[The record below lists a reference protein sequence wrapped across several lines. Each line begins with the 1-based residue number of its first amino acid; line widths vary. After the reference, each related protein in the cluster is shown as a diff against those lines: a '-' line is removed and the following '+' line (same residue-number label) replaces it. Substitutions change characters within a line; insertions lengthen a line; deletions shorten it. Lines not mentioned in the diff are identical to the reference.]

1 MASRS
6 PIFIFSLL
14 FFIALL
20 ALFPGIG
27 EITGITGKD
36 EYYLTIRTPMHM
48 LEGSHGWLPWLD
60 GLPRLKKPPLI
71 YWLGKI
77 NFDLFGVSL
86 TSARLVGVVFA
97 ATLVISSA
105 ALSLLINK
113 DKNQAFL
120 TGLVMLGMAGI
131 MIDGRRFLLD
141 IPVAAFS
148 GVSILFLLLW
158 DRKRSLAYLSLSM
171 VFLGLAFLVKGPV
184 AFIFYFPALAAW
196 LITRP
201 NATQHAWNWN
211 QWFASLMI
219 VVMIVLPWYVYL
231 YQLYPEA
238 LTNTLAQEVNDREIL
253 TFSLSP
259 ILNLIVLALPWSII
273 AIALLIKNFRSNP
286 NTRIRVPS
294 SVKFLLLWL
303 LLTLLPFFFFKTF
316 GRYLYGCLIP
326 LSILITVLLSHHND
340 VSVLKRWFQT
350 SAIISSL
357 IGLVL
362 FLIVFLFRGLDY
374 TTSFAFILI
383 TIFIYHWWQ
392 AKNATVLAVT
402 SIVYWFSVTA
412 LIYPRIGINA
422 IPVGTENII
431 KDEYTVLY
439 AGPQPA
445 MLPISVKRGLRAT
458 SRLWTLP
465 PEVLTNCKGFLLFS
479 PENKLRMAKK
489 QMSDL
494 ELDYQVL
501 SKDRILSSRGSW
513 ARFTSKGTTLSDW
526 MRALHERDLDSLGTE
541 VLLLRVSS
549 KNCRNTE
556 LRYHD

>member
-48 LEGSHGWLPWLD
+48 IEGGHGWLPWLD

-86 TSARLVGVVFA
+86 TSARLIGVIFA
-97 ATLVISSA
+97 AILIVSTS
-105 ALSLLINK
+105 ALSLHLNK
-113 DKNQAFL
+113 NKNQAFL
-120 TGLVMLGMAGI
+120 TGLIMLGMAGI

-141 IPVAAFS
+141 IPVSAFS
-148 GVSILFLLLW
+148 GISILFMLLW
-158 DRKRSLAYLSLSM
+158 DRHRSFFYLAASM
-171 VFLGLAFLVKGPV
+171 IFLGLAFLIKGPV
-184 AFIFYFPALAAW
+184 ALIFYFPALIAW
-196 LITRP
+196 VLTRP
-201 NATQHAWNWN
+201 NATLHAWNWRL
-211 QWFASLMI
+211 WSASLII

-231 YQLYPEA
+231 YQLYPED

-259 ILNLIVLALPWSII
+259 ILNLIALALPWSVI
-273 AIALLIKNFRSNP
+273 AIGLLFNNFRSNR
-286 NTRIRVPS
+286 NTRVRLPS

-303 LLTLLPFFFFKTF
+303 LLSLLPFFFFKTF

-326 LSILITVLLSHHND
+326 LSILITVLLSRYND
-340 VSVLKRWFQT
+340 VSDLKRWFQ
-350 SAIISSL
+350 AGAVISSL

-362 FLIVFLFRGLDY
+362 FLIVFLFRGLDF
-374 TTSFAFILI
+374 TTGVAFIFI
-383 TIFIYHWWQ
+383 SIFIYYWWQ
-392 AKNATVLAVT
+392 AKNPTALAAT

-422 IPVGTENII
+422 IPDGTENTI

-445 MLPISVKRGLRAT
+445 MLPIAVKRGLRAT

-465 PEVLTNCKGFLLFS
+465 PEVLTTCKGFLLFS
-479 PENKLRMAKK
+479 PEDKLGMAKK

-494 ELDYQVL
+494 GMEYQTL
-501 SKDRILSSRGSW
+501 SANRILSSRGSW
-513 ARFTSKGTTLSDW
+513 ARFTRAGTTFSDW
-526 MRALHERDLDSLGTE
+526 KRALHQQDLDSLGTE
-541 VLLLRVSS
+541 VVLLRISP
-549 KNCRNTE
+549 KHCQDE
-556 LRYHD
+556 IQKQHD